1 MRAFANLFG
10 MRDCLFVCWRVV
22 VVVAVWL
29 LLCVCVEFLWF
40 AVCVGCRSSSSRVA
54 RLACLLKFLLGR
66 WRWVHGVCTLAE
78 VVLVFGKKHSAS
90 STLAFSFLA
99 LAPACATSLERDN

>member
-1 MRAFANLFG
+1 MCL
-10 MRDCLFVCWRVV
+10 RDELGNKRLCEGACVPSPIFLVCVIVCLFVCWRVV

-54 RLACLLKFLLGR
+54 RLAC
-66 WRWVHGVCTLAE
+66 
-78 VVLVFGKKHSAS
+78 VF
-90 STLAFSFLA
+90 
-99 LAPACATSLERDN
+99 

>member
-66 WRWVHGVCTLAE
+66 WRSDF
-78 VVLVFGKKHSAS
+78 LVRIPNQKIGRAPHPVRKEKLSA
-90 STLAFSFLA
+90 FLQM
-99 LAPACATSLERDN
+99 